1 MRNKLIPLYREQEHY
16 TLFYNQHTNQ
26 IYKFQHRNKSF
37 AVFFLAL
44 LSITWASKLLDN
56 MYQTYQNILL
66 NAIVFIIA
74 IVITYYVSIQFY
86 HAYYL
91 EDTKR
96 EIVLDQY
103 KLREYADKGLKQ
115 LRIELYS
122 SIVSLPVSILF
133 FIIFFV
139 TNKIQP
145 LFIGC
150 IFLGVIFILFFMK
163 PLSRKQMLVKF
174 KAGDRMF

>member
-1 MRNKLIPLYREQEHY
+1 
-16 TLFYNQHTNQ
+16 
-26 IYKFQHRNKSF
+26 HR
-37 AVFFLAL
+37 
-44 LSITWASKLLDN
+44 LSITKSKTFSDN
-56 MYQTYQNILL
+56 IYKIYQIYLL
-66 NAIVFIIA
+66 NSNVFIIA

-86 HAYYL
+86 HAYYI

-122 SIVSLPVSILF
+122 SIVSLPVSFLF
-133 FIIFFV
+133 FIILFV
-139 TNKIQP
+139 TNKIHP

>member
-44 LSITWASKLLDN
+44 LSMMWASKLLDN
-56 MYQTYQNILL
+56 MYQAYEGIFLNIIVSSA
-66 NAIVFIIA
+66 AIG
-74 IVITYYVSIQFY
+74 ITYYVAIQFY

-96 EIVLDQY
+96 EIILDHY
-103 KLREYADKGLKQ
+103 KLQAYASKGLKQ
-115 LRIELYS
+115 LRIEFYS
-122 SIVSLPVSILF
+122 SIVSLPIGILF

-139 TNKIQP
+139 TSKIQP

-150 IFLGVIFILFFMK
+150 ICLGVVFILISMK
-163 PLSRKQMLVKF
+163 PLSRKKVLMAF
-174 KAGDRMF
+174 KEAV